1 MLPKFL
7 PLARRLATRPLRLQ
21 RGHRAS
27 LCIIG
32 IIAWRP
38 CANETPHHNQRS
50 AQEACGSPS
59 GSCRGRPC
67 HLVVLF
73 RVNPLS
79 SRIRHSCHQSVMPVA
94 TGKRHFTLTGKD
106 QACVK
111 RLKGPKRY
119 LSPTFSQADGRGLR
133 HASYRSLDHL
143 KLRYDTSQYH
153 LTLTF
158 ASRLLKSKHAI
169 QLPGTHIRRWYTSRG
184 GNTRWRL

>member
-1 MLPKFL
+1 MYPHLGHLISTTRTSPFIRSLLHRLQRMSFSNTFSSNTFTSSNPDNEIENRIRFYRKTRQFVKIFFAMHPKFL

-94 TGKRHFTLTGKD
+94 TGK
-106 QACVK
+106 
-111 RLKGPKRY
+111 
-119 LSPTFSQADGRGLR
+119 
-133 HASYRSLDHL
+133 
-143 KLRYDTSQYH
+143 
-153 LTLTF
+153 
-158 ASRLLKSKHAI
+158 
-169 QLPGTHIRRWYTSRG
+169 
-184 GNTRWRL
+184 